1 MYINLNDPSSII
13 FNKLYTNS
21 FCTEIR
27 CIFLSFHWAQNIL
40 GIYPYNFESFDF
52 FKLTNVAVV
61 NCMSELVSNNLEVAN
76 IIVDI
81 IALADMETQVIKPA

>member
-1 MYINLNDPSSII
+1 M
-13 FNKLYTNS
+13 
-21 FCTEIR
+21 
-27 CIFLSFHWAQNIL
+27 
-40 GIYPYNFESFDF
+40 GIYSHDLESFDF